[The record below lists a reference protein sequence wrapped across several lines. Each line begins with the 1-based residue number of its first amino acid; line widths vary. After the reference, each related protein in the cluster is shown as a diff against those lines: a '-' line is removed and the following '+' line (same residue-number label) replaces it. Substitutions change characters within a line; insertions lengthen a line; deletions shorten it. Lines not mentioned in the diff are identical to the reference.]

1 MPQTVTRRRRAGK
14 RSDRYLTDSM
24 KRPCARAC
32 LKNHSRHLHAL
43 LCGIFVPNSLN
54 AAHCAAFIWPKS
66 PTKWNAHLAESIFQT
81 RSKLEKTSL
90 SAGGFLRVPY
100 GYRSWRRLRYQR
112 AGNPF
117 HPSESPVIRL
127 SGIDGQEYSL
137 PELQIISIIVLYILF
152 YNDSMNI

>member
-1 MPQTVTRRRRAGK
+1 MVAGGVAGGPPVSGSVSNGTPLPLGEK
-14 RSDRYLTDSM
+14 RSGT
-24 KRPCARAC
+24 
-32 LKNHSRHLHAL
+32 
-43 LCGIFVPNSLN
+43 
-54 AAHCAAFIWPKS
+54 
-66 PTKWNAHLAESIFQT
+66 
-81 RSKLEKTSL
+81 KLEKTSL
-90 SAGGFLRVPY
+90 STGGFLRVPY
-100 GYRSWRRLRYQR
+100 GYRSWPRLRYQR

>member
-1 MPQTVTRRRRAGK
+1 MERPYIQQKPRF
-14 RSDRYLTDSM
+14 RSEKS
-24 KRPCARAC
+24 
-32 LKNHSRHLHAL
+32 
-43 LCGIFVPNSLN
+43 
-54 AAHCAAFIWPKS
+54 AAVLS
-66 PTKWNAHLAESIFQT
+66 PL
-81 RSKLEKTSL
+81 KTSL
-90 SAGGFLRVPY
+90 STGGFLRVPY

-127 SGIDGQEYSL
+127 SGIDGQEYPL